1 MNIIGIMTGN
11 SLDACDLVL
20 TRFDDGKMQDLAFAS
35 FPISKNLQKDI
46 SRLKK
51 KVQNKD
57 ISLEN
62 ISLDPF
68 FIQVHNRY
76 IKWVATSVKKFL
88 KQNFLKP
95 NDVDLIGFH
104 GQTLDHNPPSVA
116 SSFDEV
122 YTLQMGSGDYLSDLT
137 KIPVVS
143 DFRSDDIMHKGEG
156 APLIPPHNEHFAQM
170 LKLDD
175 CIFYNAGNTSNL
187 AVIQNKKVIQ
197 GFDSGPFNEF
207 SDYLVRLY
215 KKESYDKDTHW
226 GLKGKLDFELLDTLF
241 QKAALLKTNKNF
253 FLMSPPKSADPS
265 LYGFKYEL
273 KPKNDAEFYQMLHTV
288 QYFAGYIAAYSLK
301 YVEGNQLPNTFVLFG
316 GGWKNKVS
324 FQAFSNLLTGKGF
337 ELSYH
342 QKDFQEIR
350 SRLSGKT
357 KILMPKGADYMEARL
372 MADLAY
378 FFEMKKPWT
387 DFKLTGVQHQVV
399 LGKKS
404 QPDMLRTTYFD
415 LVSRAN
421 KSWQRFLK
429 Q

>member
-1 MNIIGIMTGN
+1 MDIIGIMTGN

-20 TRFDDGKMQDLAFAS
+20 TRFIEDRMQDLAFAT
-35 FPISKNLQKDI
+35 FPISKSLQKDI
-46 SRLKK
+46 SLLKK
-51 KVQNKD
+51 KVQNKE
-57 ISLEN
+57 ILLES

-68 FIQVHNRY
+68 FIQVHQRY
-76 IKWVATSVKKFL
+76 IKWVASSVKKFL
-88 KQNFLKP
+88 KQNSLTRR
-95 NDVDLIGFH
+95 DVDLIGFH

-116 SSFDEV
+116 TSFDEV

-137 KIPVVS
+137 QIPVIS
-143 DFRSDDIMHKGEG
+143 DFRSDDMMNKGEG
-156 APLIPPHNEHFAQM
+156 APLIPPHNEHFSKM
-170 LKLDD
+170 LGLDE

-187 AVIQNKKVIQ
+187 AVIQNKKVVQ
-197 GFDSGPFNEF
+197 GFDSGPFNEL
-207 SDYLVRLY
+207 SDYLVRFY
-215 KKESYDKDTHW
+215 KKESYDKDTCW

-241 QKAALLKTNKNF
+241 QKAALLKTNQNF
-253 FLMSPPKSADPS
+253 FLLSPPKSADPS
-265 LYGFKYEL
+265 LYGFKYQL

-301 YVEGNQLPNTFVLFG
+301 YIQSKKLPNTFVLFG

-324 FQAFSNLLTGKGF
+324 LQAFSNLLTGNGF
-337 ELSYH
+337 ELSDH
-342 QKDFQEIR
+342 QKDFKEIR
-350 SRLSGKT
+350 SRLSGAP

-378 FFEMKKPWT
+378 FFEIKKPWT
-387 DFKLTGVQHQVV
+387 NFNLTGVQNQVV

-404 QPDMLRTTYFD
+404 QPDSSRKTYSD

-421 KSWQRFLK
+421 KGWQRFLK